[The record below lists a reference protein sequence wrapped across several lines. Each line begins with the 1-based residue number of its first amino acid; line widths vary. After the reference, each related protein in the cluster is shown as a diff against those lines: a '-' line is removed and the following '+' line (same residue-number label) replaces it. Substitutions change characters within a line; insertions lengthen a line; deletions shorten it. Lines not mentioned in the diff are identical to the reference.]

1 MNGQYIY
8 LSGIEMAV
16 WFKKAGAKTFNARC
30 KNTVFKFAAGSSK
43 IHKTEK
49 NHKLLED
56 LILDNSNEEEIVFDP
71 CCGSGSTLLVSKKLN
86 RKYLGFELNEE
97 MSIKAKER
105 L

>member
-1 MNGQYIY
+1 
-8 LSGIEMAV
+8 MAV
-16 WFKKAGAKTFNARC
+16 WFKKSGAKTFNARC
-30 KNTVFKFAAGSSK
+30 KNTVFKFATGSSK